1 MNEIPEEFYCTNELR
16 LQFRTVAVD
25 KNTGRYKA
33 YLQQKWML
41 GNGSA
46 NNPFKVEWRD
56 VPTVSEE
63 E

>member
-1 MNEIPEEFYCTNELR
+1 VNTDNWLNTNELR
-16 LQFRTVAVD
+16 WQIRTVPVD
-25 KNTGRYKA
+25 EAIGQYKV
-33 YLQQKWML
+33 YLQQKWMS

-46 NNPFKVEWRD
+46 NDPFKVEWRD

>member
-1 MNEIPEEFYCTNELR
+1 VNTDNWLNTNELR
-16 LQFRTVAVD
+16 WQIRTIPMD
-25 KNTGRYKA
+25 KTIGQYKV
-33 YLQQKWML
+33 YLQQKWMS

-46 NNPFKVEWRD
+46 NDPFKVEWRD